1 MPPGSCSSAHVTVP
15 PVGTFFGFA
24 LLYLVAAAAGPAS
37 EPATR
42 AAAPTFPA
50 FSSSSRRLTVRSNT
64 LSVGFWDITP
74 PVSGFTRGQ
83 RRAVMRDKLCTW
95 PCSTSQGNSCSE
107 DLPHARS
114 LASDVV
120 VERGLA
126 ELQRGERRDRHRVE
140 G

>member
-1 MPPGSCSSAHVTVP
+1 MPPGSCSSAQVTVP

-64 LSVGFWDITP
+64 LSVGFSDITP

-83 RRAVMRDKLCTW
+83 SRAVVRATGVPGLLERHKETVLLQETSFQRIW
-95 PCSTSQGNSCSE
+95 PTLG
-107 DLPHARS
+107 
-114 LASDVV
+114 ASP
-120 VERGLA
+120 RMSS
-126 ELQRGERRDRHRVE
+126 
-140 G
+140 